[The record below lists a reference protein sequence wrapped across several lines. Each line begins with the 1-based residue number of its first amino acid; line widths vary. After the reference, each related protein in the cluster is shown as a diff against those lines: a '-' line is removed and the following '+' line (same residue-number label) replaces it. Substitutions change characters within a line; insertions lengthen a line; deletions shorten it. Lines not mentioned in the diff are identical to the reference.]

1 MFANI
6 SSAES
11 PDIIKNADSDEKY
24 DSESSFHRFNYI
36 ADVIKNLE
44 SNPNKLQW
52 FKWLRPKLEYN
63 AKVLQFNS
71 LFKPPQGFYDLIDLL
86 K

>member
-24 DSESSFHRFNYI
+24 DSESDRSDLKFYI
-36 ADVIKNLE
+36 APPEIENLDATNN
-44 SNPNKLQW
+44 SQNLI
-52 FKWLRPKLEYN
+52 PKAVN
-63 AKVLQFNS
+63 R
-71 LFKPPQGFYDLIDLL
+71 
-86 K
+86 

>member
-1 MFANI
+1 M
-6 SSAES
+6 
-11 PDIIKNADSDEKY
+11 D
-24 DSESSFHRFNYI
+24 
-36 ADVIKNLE
+36 
-44 SNPNKLQW
+44 KLQW